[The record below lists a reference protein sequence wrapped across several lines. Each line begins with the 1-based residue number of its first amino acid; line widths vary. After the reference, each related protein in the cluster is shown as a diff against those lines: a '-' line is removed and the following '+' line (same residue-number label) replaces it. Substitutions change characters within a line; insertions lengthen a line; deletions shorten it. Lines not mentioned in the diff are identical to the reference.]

1 MKIGTNLQRIRK
13 AKDPKITQ
21 QDLAKATGLS
31 RSYLS
36 DVEHNRYNP
45 SLDTTI
51 ALAEALDV
59 TVNDLVYTNVHTN
72 SKLVINDNSETIN
85 INNLNDNQI
94 KLLKLYIDALTT

>member
-36 DVEHNRYNP
+36 DIEHNRYNP

>member
-59 TVNDLVYTNVHTN
+59 TVNDLVYT
-72 SKLVINDNSETIN
+72 
-85 INNLNDNQI
+85 
-94 KLLKLYIDALTT
+94 

>member
-13 AKDPKITQ
+13 SKNPKVTQ

>member
-21 QDLAKATGLS
+21 QDLAKATGIS

-36 DVEHNRYNP
+36 DIEHNRYNP

-59 TVNDLVYTNVHTN
+59 TVNDLVYNNAHTN
-72 SKLVINDNSETIN
+72 SKLVINDNSDTIN
-85 INNLNDNQI
+85 INNLNDKQI